1 MQKIMTVKIFDLP
14 KKLSKMQLKTFIL
27 ATNIVL

>member
-1 MQKIMTVKIFDLP
+1 MQKIMTANIWFLAKN
-14 KKLSKMQLKTFIL
+14 LSKLQLKTFIL